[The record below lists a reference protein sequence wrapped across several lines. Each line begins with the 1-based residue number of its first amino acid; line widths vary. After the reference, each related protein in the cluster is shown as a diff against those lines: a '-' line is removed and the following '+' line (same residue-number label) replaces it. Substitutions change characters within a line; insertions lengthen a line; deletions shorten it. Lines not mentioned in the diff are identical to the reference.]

1 MTHRAQFTAEEVEA
15 LHRWMNCIER
25 ALALTVDSRLT
36 SYERAQE
43 YLAGARDARRV
54 IHEAALTWHLR
65 EGDEK

>member
-1 MTHRAQFTAEEVEA
+1 MARKAQFTTEEVEA
-15 LHRWMNCIER
+15 LHQWMICIER
-25 ALALTVDSRLT
+25 TVALTADRRLT
-36 SYERAQE
+36 SYERTQE